1 MERQTGVV
9 GVFADEGR
17 AREAAEAARRAGAS
31 PSVIRIGDPRDRV
44 VALRAEAAD
53 ELDTAVMRPGRVE
66 PFTKEQTGAMV
77 PWTII
82 FGVAGALLA
91 LPFATI
97 EFGDLPTWGRLV
109 VLAIV
114 GAAFGSL
121 IGFQIGGMYG
131 ARRSEGPLAVESGV
145 TVAIDVAPEP
155 AVDVLR
161 SLHPLQLDA
170 IDELGRS
177 LGSIVRPDDTA
188 RHGGVVEELGEHMH
202 DRHFEG

>member
-1 MERQTGVV
+1 MARQTGVV
-9 GVFADEGR
+9 GVFPDEGR

-44 VALRAEAAD
+44 VALQAEMTD
-53 ELDTAVMRPGRVE
+53 ELDTTVMGPGSVG
-66 PFTKEQTGAMV
+66 PFTKEQTRAMV
-77 PWTII
+77 PLTII
-82 FGVAGALLA
+82 FGIAGALVA
-91 LPFATI
+91 LPFAAI
-97 EFGDLPTWGRLV
+97 DFGDLPAWGRLV

-121 IGFQIGGMYG
+121 LGFQIGGMFG
-131 ARRSEGPLAVESGV
+131 ARRPEEPLPVEAGV

-170 IDELGRS
+170 IDEHGRS
-177 LGSIVRPDDTA
+177 LGSIVSPDDTA
-188 RHGGVVEELGEHMH
+188 HHGGVVEELGEHMR
-202 DRHFEG
+202 DRRLEG